1 MNNSF
6 DKITLVIASS
16 FSGEEKKEYIER
28 FGNTAG
34 CNIDIIFI
42 ENNSESLTKVYQTE
56 LEECKTD
63 LIVFTHDDV
72 VPLCEGWGRKLIDI
86 FTENKQFGI
95 VGVAGGKCYGI
106 DKKLEW
112 WYHRN
117 QCVGMIF
124 HGTETNNW
132 FTMFTPYN
140 TKSEITEVSVIDGV
154 FMACVKSRLKCGFD
168 TNIEGFH
175 FYDIDF
181 CISNFGHK
189 GCKIGVT
196 DRIPLRHE
204 SGGNPNDIWIQNGLK
219 VVNKHSNKL
228 PLKIF
233 NNGSK
238 KR

>member
-16 FSGEEKKEYIER
+16 FSSEEKKEYIER
-28 FGNTAG
+28 YINTAG
-34 CNIDIIFI
+34 CDIDIIFI

-56 LEECKTD
+56 LEECQTD
-63 LIVFTHDDV
+63 IVVFTHDDT
-72 VPLCEGWGRKLIDI
+72 VPLREGWGREIIDI
-86 FTENKQFGI
+86 FSEYKDFGI
-95 VGVAGGKCYGI
+95 IGIAGSKHYGI

-112 WYHRN
+112 WYGKN

-124 HGTETNNW
+124 HGSKEKNW
-132 FTMFTPYN
+132 LTIFTPYN
-140 TKSEITEVSVIDGV
+140 LKSKVTEVSVIDGV
-154 FMACVKSRLKCGFD
+154 FMACVKSRLKHGFD

-181 CISNFGHK
+181 CISNFGYK
-189 GCKIGVT
+189 DCKIGVT

-204 SGGNPNDIWIQNGLK
+204 SGGNPNDAWVQNGLK
-219 VVNKHSNKL
+219 VVEKHSNKL

-233 NNGSK
+233 K
-238 KR
+238 